1 MYIDTHTHIYDQ
13 VFDNDRRETVERALA
28 AGIEMMI
35 LPNIDLGSIAPM
47 RRLHTDYPA
56 CTRMAMGLHPT
67 EVKSSY
73 REDLSVIGEELRRNR
88 DDYVA
93 IGEVGIDLYWDK
105 SMDSEQYDA
114 FRYQLILANEMEL
127 PVLIHCRDG
136 LDLTLEAI
144 ASIGKKPVTIFHSF
158 GGSTADVDHIL
169 QVAPESYFGIN
180 GIVTFKNSGLR
191 QVIPHIDR
199 SRLLLETD
207 SPYLAP
213 VPKRGKRNET
223 AYIPL
228 IAAAIAD
235 ALGTTTE
242 EVGYLTSENARRIF
256 NF

>member
-1 MYIDTHTHIYDQ
+1 MYIDTHTHIYDE
-13 VFDNDRRETVERALA
+13 VFDNDRRETIERALE
-28 AGIEMMI
+28 AGVGMMI

-56 CTRMAMGLHPT
+56 CTKMAMGLHPT
-67 EVKSSY
+67 EVKSTY
-73 REDLSVIGEELRRNR
+73 RDDLAIVEEELRRNR
-88 DDYVA
+88 ADYVA

-105 SMDSEQYDA
+105 SMESEQYDA
-114 FRYQLILANEMEL
+114 FRYQLELANEMGL
-127 PVLIHCRDG
+127 PVLIHCREG

-144 ASIGKKPVTIFHSF
+144 ASIEKKPVTVFHSF
-158 GGSTADVDHIL
+158 GGSTADVDRIL
-169 QVAPESYFGIN
+169 QTAPESYFGIN

-191 QVIPHIDR
+191 QVIPHIGR

-213 VPKRGKRNET
+213 VPRRGKRNES

-235 ALGTTTE
+235 ALGTTPE
-242 EVGYLTSENARRIF
+242 EVGAFTSENARRVF

>member
-1 MYIDTHTHIYDQ
+1 MYIDTHTHIYDE
-13 VFDNDRRETVERALA
+13 VFDNDRRETIERALE
-28 AGIEMMI
+28 AGVGMMI

-56 CTRMAMGLHPT
+56 CTKMAIGLHPT
-67 EVKSSY
+67 EVKSTY
-73 REDLSVIGEELRRNR
+73 RDDLAIVEEELRRNR
-88 DDYVA
+88 ADYVA

-114 FRYQLILANEMEL
+114 FRYQLVLANEMEL

-144 ASIGKKPVTIFHSF
+144 ASVDRKPVTVFHSF
-158 GGSTADVDHIL
+158 GGSAADVNRIL
-169 QVAPESYFGIN
+169 QIAPESYFGIN

-228 IAAAIAD
+228 IATAIAD
-235 ALGTTTE
+235 ALGTTPE
-242 EVGYLTSENARRIF
+242 EVGAFTSENARRVF